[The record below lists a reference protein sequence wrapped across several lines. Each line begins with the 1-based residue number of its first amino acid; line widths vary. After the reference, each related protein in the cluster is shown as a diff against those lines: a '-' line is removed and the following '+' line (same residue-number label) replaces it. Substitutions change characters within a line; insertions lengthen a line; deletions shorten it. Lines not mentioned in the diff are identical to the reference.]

1 MSRLDPETRH
11 ALFQSPG
18 LKRLLFYAP
27 VLDFYGSRL
36 CVRSGSVV
44 LPGGDAA
51 AQAWESL
58 VGVSAQSPGEFVIH
72 LLAKD
77 QGWLAAF
84 FDAVARVSPEQQARL
99 AQGDRLKGLYEA
111 YRSGVPN
118 ADAAS
123 SVFTRNSELILLLTR
138 LQWDA
143 QGQPLVP
150 GSLGVWQEAF
160 ARENKQRHSHD
171 WARHVHAADSPESL
185 LDTVVAYT
193 NDPTNNGPSQLYLIL
208 SSIDS
213 ERPAGSRLSNDTA
226 RLLSTKYV
234 ELCDWYP
241 IFVEFP
247 ELNDASISDFVATAD
262 RINGIQNQALR
273 SNALGAFQA
282 EVGIWQILARQR
294 QIARRRSEFLV
305 ARHGSALS
313 GSLVVDAALRR
324 GAKIAQ
330 IHHGCRGHQV

>member
-11 ALFQSPG
+11 ALYQQPG

-27 VLDFYGSRL
+27 ILDFYGSRL
-36 CVRSGSVV
+36 CVRSGAVV
-44 LPGGDAA
+44 LPGGEAA
-51 AQAWESL
+51 AHAWENL
-58 VGVSAQSPGEFVIH
+58 VGMSAQVPGEFVIR

-77 QGWLAAF
+77 RGWLAAF

-99 AQGDRLKGLYEA
+99 TQGDRLKGLYEA
-111 YRSGVPN
+111 YRSGVPD

-160 ARENKQRHSHD
+160 ARENKQNHSHE
-171 WARHVHAADSPESL
+171 WSRHVHAADSAESL
-185 LDTVVAYT
+185 LNTVVAYT
-193 NDPTNNGPSQLYLIL
+193 NDPTNNGPSQVYLML
-208 SSIDS
+208 SSINGG
-213 ERPAGSRLSNDTA
+213 RPVGSRLSNDTA
-226 RLLSTKYV
+226 RLLSTKYI

-247 ELNDASISDFVATAD
+247 ELNDASIGDFVATAD
-262 RINGIQNQALR
+262 RINSIPNRAPLECAR
-273 SNALGAFQA
+273 S
-282 EVGIWQILARQR
+282 I
-294 QIARRRSEFLV
+294 
-305 ARHGSALS
+305 S
-313 GSLVVDAALRR
+313 G
-324 GAKIAQ
+324 
-330 IHHGCRGHQV
+330 